1 MRLTLACAAALASS
15 LAGSVPAQSATPAQL
30 QTPSQFLGFEL
41 GADRKLAD
49 YHQIASYFEK
59 LAAGSPRIEVEKM
72 GETTNGNDFIYAVIS
87 TPENLRNRKKYQE
100 IARQLADPRGLSQ
113 PQIDSLVRV
122 GKTIVLLTN
131 NIHSTEIGSSQM
143 SMELA
148 YQLVTATDP
157 DTERR
162 LGNMILLLVPSLN
175 PDGQI
180 METEWYRKYV
190 GTPYEGGRMP
200 WLYHHYTGHDDNRDW
215 YMLTQKETRAMT
227 RTAYKEW
234 FPQVWLDVHQMGASG
249 PRIFVPPYA
258 DPIAPSVSPLMWRGI
273 NLIGSNMAWRL
284 EQAGKSGVVS
294 QYTFD
299 AYYPGSVDSN
309 PEFKN
314 VFAMIIELAS
324 ARMATPI
331 QFDRNELSGGG
342 KGLAEYTV
350 TTNFPHPWPGGVW
363 RLRDIMDY
371 EIIAANA
378 MIETVGDHPLDYMRG
393 TATMALQQIAAGHPD
408 EYWRIPRE
416 QRDPVAAARLAHLL
430 DDNAARVLVTPTEFL
445 VPTAQPYGKYV
456 AELLGRQRYPEVR
469 TEPGGPIL
477 RPYDVTTWSLPLLM
491 GVEVT
496 KGIVPASQTAAARP
510 LVDSDWPQGKVE
522 GAGEV
527 YALRRNTNNAYSVV
541 NAILEKGGRVGVAK
555 SDFRSGDGV
564 SYPAGTFIIEKTA
577 DLSALTSRYHVAA
590 TALSRKPDSTAP
602 QRAVRVGLYKPWNA
616 SMDEGWTRW
625 VLEQYDFDLKNI
637 DNATM
642 KAGKLGASFD
652 AIILPSVSK
661 DIILTG
667 RPGSAGSGRSFEEL
681 PPEYAG
687 GIGDEGLR
695 ALKEFVSAGG
705 TLITLASSGEL
716 ASEEL
721 NLPVRNALASV
732 DRKDFSVPGSLLRV
746 HLAPDQPVNYGM
758 PNEAAIFVDDAIAYQ
773 TTPPS
778 PGVRR
783 SALAT
788 YPAAKEDILL
798 SGWATGLDRLERR
811 DAAVAFTLGKG
822 KVVMFGFR
830 VQNRAQTEGTF
841 KMLFNAILWAG
852 TE

>member
-15 LAGSVPAQSATPAQL
+15 LAGSVPAQSAAPAQL
-30 QTPSQFLGFEL
+30 QTPSRFLGFEL

-49 YHQIASYFEK
+49 YHQITSYFEH
-59 LAAGSPRIEVEKM
+59 LAAGSPRMEIEKM

-100 IARQLADPRGLSQ
+100 IARQLADPRGLSRE
-113 PQIDSLVRV
+113 QIDSLVRA
-122 GKTIVLLTN
+122 GKTIVLITN
-131 NIHSTEIGSSQM
+131 NIHSTEIASSQM

-200 WLYHHYTGHDDNRDW
+200 WLYHHYTGHDNNRDW

-227 RTAYKEW
+227 RTAYKQW
-234 FPQVWLDVHQMGASG
+234 FPQLWLDVHQMGSSG

-378 MIETVGDHPLDYMRG
+378 MIETVGDHPRDYMRG
-393 TATMALQQIAAGHPD
+393 TATMALEQIAAGRPD

-416 QRDPVAAARLAHLL
+416 QRDPVTAARLAHLL
-430 DDNAARVLVTPTEFL
+430 DDNAAKVLATPTEFL
-445 VPTAQPYGKYV
+445 VPTAQPYGKFV
-456 AELLGRQRYPEVR
+456 TELLGTQRYPEVR
-469 TEPGGPIL
+469 TERDGPIL

-491 GVEVT
+491 GVEVI

-510 LVDSDWPQGKVE
+510 LADSDWPLGKVE
-522 GAGEV
+522 GTGQV

-541 NAILEKGGRVGVAK
+541 NAILEKGGRVSVSK
-555 SDFRSGDGV
+555 SGFHSGDGV
-564 SYPAGTFIIEKTA
+564 SYPAGTFLIEKAA
-577 DLSALTSRYHVAA
+577 DLSALTSRYHVTA
-590 TALSRKPDSTAP
+590 TALPRKPDATAP

-625 VLEQYDFDLKNI
+625 VLEQYDFDVKNI
-637 DNATM
+637 DNAAM
-642 KAGKLGASFD
+642 KAGKLRASFD

-661 DIILTG
+661 SIILSG
-667 RPGSAGSGRSFEEL
+667 RPASTGSGRSLEEL

-687 GIGDEGLR
+687 GIGDEGLK
-695 ALKEFVSAGG
+695 ALRDFVSADG

-721 NLPVRNALASV
+721 NLPVRNVLARA
-732 DRKDFSVPGSLLRV
+732 DREDFSVPGSLLRV
-746 HLAPDQPVNYGM
+746 HLDPDQPVNYGM
-758 PNEAAIFVDDAIAYQ
+758 PTEAAIFVDDAIAYQ
-773 TTPPS
+773 TTPPP
-778 PGVRR
+778 PGVQR

-788 YPAAKEDILL
+788 YPAASEDILL
-798 SGWATGLDRLERR
+798 SGWATGLDQLERR